1 MEIKFKKFV
10 FKLDFSFLI
19 VLSFAVFYGYESTI
33 SIILFSML
41 HEIGHIAAL
50 LLFRVKPDL
59 IKISFY
65 GIGLKYKSNLS
76 KAKEFIVLICGPL
89 INLIFFLILR
99 DDINLILLLINIFPV
114 LPLDGGRILKLALPR
129 CYRAVSLF
137 FIIVLCCLS
146 AYLFIEYH
154 IFSLILI
161 SVYLVAFNIN
171 EFNSNR

>member
-19 VLSFAVFYGYESTI
+19 LLSFAVFYGYESTI

-41 HEIGHIAAL
+41 HELGHISAL
-50 LLFRVKPDL
+50 LLFKVKPDL
-59 IKISFY
+59 IKVSFY
-65 GIGLKYKSNLS
+65 GIGLKYKNNLS
-76 KAKEFIVLICGPL
+76 KIKEFIVLLCGPL
-89 INLIFFLILR
+89 INLILFLVLK
-99 DDINLILLLINIFPV
+99 DNINLILLLINIFPA
-114 LPLDGGRILKLALPR
+114 LPLDGGRMLKLVLPKY
-129 CYRAVSLF
+129 YRAVSRF

-161 SVYLVAFNIN
+161 CVYLIAFNIN
-171 EFNSNR
+171 ELNNG